1 MRSRSS
7 HLRSSSACGSN
18 STRCSADLEVDS
30 RQATTGAADREH
42 RCRKQEARR
51 GKTRRQRLLFAAMA
65 LGPGL
70 VLAEVVGS
78 AFCPL
83 TLSRRLRLFAP
94 PALPAGDVPALA
106 LRQAPTAQRRRVA
119 EANHRERRDVLRTW
133 KRIGRRAIRG
143 SGAKHALVDRWRPVA
158 RRCSLSASAD
168 HSGWG
173 GRLAEADHR
182 EQRDVLRT
190 RKRIG
195 RREIRGPGAK
205 TPLLDRRRHVAER
218 CVSRVVELGPRK

>member
-1 MRSRSS
+1 M
-7 HLRSSSACGSN
+7 
-18 STRCSADLEVDS
+18 
-30 RQATTGAADREH
+30 
-42 RCRKQEARR
+42 
-51 GKTRRQRLLFAAMA
+51 
-65 LGPGL
+65 
-70 VLAEVVGS
+70 VLAEGVGS

-83 TLSRRLRLFAP
+83 SLSRRLRLFAP
-94 PALPAGDVPALA
+94 PALPVTRARARSAPTHVTEHGEAGLLQRTIASDATYAVAGNRIASRGTAASWAKGLA
-106 LRQAPTAQRRRVA
+106 LRTRS
-119 EANHRERRDVLRTW
+119 
-133 KRIGRRAIRG
+133 RG
-143 SGAKHALVDRWRPVA
+143 DR
-158 RRCSLSASAD
+158 CASAGHATLWRGHAHLAPSAV

-218 CVSRVVELGPRK
+218 CVSRVVELVRGSKPASPA